1 MRCTERNYLANY
13 MYLVIEFSNGD
24 AYALI
29 IASKGMQSLQIRPIK
44 SIVNRTRRCYIN
56 EIPIYSR
63 LN

>member
-1 MRCTERNYLANY
+1 MANY
-13 MYLVIEFSNGD
+13 MYLVNEFSNGD